1 MRGPAQP
8 CVAPSKAGKE
18 NKAKQL
24 RKKNNNNKRKCGHT
38 CVPTANIKAAKTARG
53 EKKKK
58 NMQRVDKVQT
68 RSRA

>member
-24 RKKNNNNKRKCGHT
+24 RKK
-38 CVPTANIKAAKTARG
+38 KTIIISESVVIRVSLQQTSKLQRQPG

-58 NMQRVDKVQT
+58 KHAK
-68 RSRA
+68 S